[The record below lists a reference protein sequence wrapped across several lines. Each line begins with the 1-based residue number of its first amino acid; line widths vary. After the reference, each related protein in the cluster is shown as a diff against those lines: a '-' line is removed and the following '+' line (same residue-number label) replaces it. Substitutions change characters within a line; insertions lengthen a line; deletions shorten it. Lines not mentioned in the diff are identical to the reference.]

1 MYEWGHRSITMLFE
15 EVKLDGIDTII
26 GGSEAIPLSRPYL
39 VSLGGENGGGVGG
52 HFCGG
57 SLISPR
63 AVLTA
68 AHCIVVDDADNKNFD
83 GAESTWV
90 DFNRHNLTKDT
101 KDEPDAFRIA
111 VGPSNQ
117 VIHPDYN
124 KVPHDKDVA
133 IIILPQAVSG
143 ITPVTLNE
151 NPRVPAA
158 GVPLDVAGW
167 GQTQTPELGGVSS
180 PVLKKTTLNFITN
193 EQCTSPPFK
202 YTPANITENMLCAFE
217 EDTDSCQGDSGKCHK
232 FFVQQIRQSW
242 RKITYLLCNSMQV
255 AL

>member
-1 MYEWGHRSITMLFE
+1 MYEWGTMLSE
-15 EVKLDGIDTII
+15 EVKLNGIDSIV
-26 GGSEAIPLSRPYL
+26 GGEEAIPLSRPYL

-68 AHCIVVDDADNKNFD
+68 AHCIVVDDADND

-90 DFNRHNLTKDT
+90 DFNRHNVTKDT

-158 GVPLDVAGW
+158 GVPLVVAGW

-193 EQCTSPPFK
+193 EQCTSPPFN
-202 YTPANITENMLCAFE
+202 YIPENITENMMCASA
-217 EDTDSCQGDSGKCHK
+217 DGTGIASGDSGTAFTLAH
-232 FFVQQIRQSW
+232 
-242 RKITYLLCNSMQV
+242 
-255 AL
+255 